1 MDEPMKN
8 YLIIIVLVLT
18 SGVSAQVSFNAG
30 GSLLKGFGAPE
41 WFTGFHA
48 GVEIPRDDALSFYG
62 RVTHHFQKKANDPID
77 FYATAIDFS
86 TSPNILLV
94 QGLPSMNFTI
104 IEGGS
109 RFYLGDGFDFGFAAY
124 GGTNFMLVLNKVKVT
139 YDDFDDQLYAISDLD
154 RVDGKIFGLGAG
166 LAGGVKYSVPRLGT
180 FYFDLS
186 VSYMF
191 LAQGSQQ
198 NVYSDLYSS
207 LLFNMALGY
216 RYDIVW

>member
-1 MDEPMKN
+1 MKN
-8 YLIIIVLVLT
+8 YLLIIVLVFT
-18 SGVSAQVSFNAG
+18 GGVSAQVSFNAG

-62 RVTHHFQKKANDPID
+62 RVTYHFQKKATDSILFN
-77 FYATAIDFS
+77 ASAIDFA
-86 TSPNILLV
+86 TTPTVVGV
-94 QGLPSMNFTI
+94 QGLPSMNYTI
-104 IEGGS
+104 IEGGT
-109 RFYLGDGFDFGFAAY
+109 RFYLGNGFDFGFAAY

-139 YDDFDDQLYAISDLD
+139 YDKFDDQLYQIDDLV

-166 LAGGVKYSVPRLGT
+166 LAGGVKYSLPRVGT
-180 FYFDLS
+180 FYFDLNI
-186 VSYMF
+186 SYMF
-191 LAQGSQQ
+191 LAQGSQA